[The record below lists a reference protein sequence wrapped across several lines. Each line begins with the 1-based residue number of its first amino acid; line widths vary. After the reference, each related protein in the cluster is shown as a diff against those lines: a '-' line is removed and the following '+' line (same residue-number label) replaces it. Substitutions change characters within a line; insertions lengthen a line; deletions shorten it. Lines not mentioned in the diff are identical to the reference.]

1 MDQKCT
7 NDTRFLYNNELDE
20 NLAWLIQNIQKVI
33 KGILLSPHTVNVI
46 ELQSNK
52 KSDNGPPLLQQPSFS
67 GLSPPFKQN
76 ILYPPPP
83 PPQVS
88 QLLEGPNYEYP
99 LKNFFN
105 VLKIHWWC
113 TFNMDWYWRAT
124 QSIWI
129 IWIIWIWIQ
138 DIAN

>member
-83 PPQVS
+83 PQVS

-105 VLKIHWWC
+105 VLKIH
-113 TFNMDWYWRAT
+113 
-124 QSIWI
+124 
-129 IWIIWIWIQ
+129 
-138 DIAN
+138 

>member
-52 KSDNGPPLLQQPSFS
+52 KSDNGPPLLQQPPFS

-76 ILYPPPP
+76 ILYPPP
-83 PPQVS
+83 QVTQFLGLETLGDKLIFLVVEGES
-88 QLLEGPNYEYP
+88 TSLL
-99 LKNFFN
+99 
-105 VLKIHWWC
+105 
-113 TFNMDWYWRAT
+113 R
-124 QSIWI
+124 
-129 IWIIWIWIQ
+129 
-138 DIAN
+138 